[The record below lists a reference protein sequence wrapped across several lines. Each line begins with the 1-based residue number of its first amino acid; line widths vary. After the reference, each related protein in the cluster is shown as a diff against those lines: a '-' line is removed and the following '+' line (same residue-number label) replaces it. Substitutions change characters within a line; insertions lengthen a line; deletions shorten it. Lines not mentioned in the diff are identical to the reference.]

1 VTANTVLLERVAP
14 HLARVG
20 AGFVYLG
27 GAVVDLLLTDQA
39 SPQARPT
46 DDVDTIVEVGS
57 SSQYYQLAERLRGAG
72 FKEDTSPGAPLC
84 RWIVAGTKVDVMP
97 TEAAVLGFS
106 NRWYPSAI
114 RHAEPFQLGDGSI
127 VQVVTAPHFLATKL
141 EAFKSRGVGRFREST
156 DIEDIVAVVDGRPEL
171 GAEVARA
178 PADLRRY
185 LSQELGTLLGDP
197 LFLDALPGHLPSD
210 SASQGR
216 RPLLLARLRAITS
229 TPA

>member
-1 VTANTVLLERVAP
+1 MTANTVLLERVAP
-14 HLARVG
+14 HLSKVS

-46 DDVDTIVEVGS
+46 DDVDTIVEVGTT
-57 SSQYYQLAERLRGAG
+57 SQYYQLAERLRAAG

-97 TEAAVLGFS
+97 TEPAVLGFS

-114 RHAEPFQLGDGSI
+114 RHAEPVQLGDGSV
-127 VQVVTAPHFLATKL
+127 VQVVTAPHFVATKL
-141 EAFKSRGVGRFREST
+141 EAFKSRGAGLFREST

-178 PADLRRY
+178 PADLRGY
-185 LSQELGTLLGDP
+185 LSQELGTMLGNP
-197 LFLDALPGHLPSD
+197 RFLDALPGHLPSD
-210 SASQGR
+210 TASQAR

>member
-14 HLARVG
+14 HLASVS

-27 GAVVDLLLTDQA
+27 GAVVDLLLTDPA
-39 SPQARPT
+39 SPEARPT

-57 SSQYYQLAERLRGAG
+57 TSQYYQLAERLRAAG

-84 RWIVAGTKVDVMP
+84 RWIVAGTKVDIMP
-97 TEAAVLGFS
+97 TEAGVLGFS

-114 RHAEPFQLGDGSI
+114 RHAEPVQLGDGSV
-127 VQVVTAPHFLATKL
+127 VQIVTAPHFVATKL
-141 EAFKSRGVGRFREST
+141 EAFRSRGAGRFRDSA

-178 PADLRRY
+178 PPDLRRH
-185 LSQELGTLLGDP
+185 LSLEFSALLSDP

-210 SASQGR
+210 AASQAR